1 MILSAPNTAAL
12 RALILG
18 LLAAGQ
24 CHLLQAQTVRLVHGP
39 APAAESAYA
48 LALQGNLLVL
58 GSPGEQSRTGA
69 VYVHSCVAA
78 SCSAATRIVALD
90 LASGDLFGSAVA
102 LSANT
107 LAVAAPGQTPSA
119 VYVFV
124 FDGASWVQQTRLS
137 APDGPASEG
146 FGVALA
152 LEGERLL
159 IGADRA
165 QSRSGAAYVYLR
177 SGVNW
182 LQEQR
187 LSSDSPASGDLFGQ
201 SVALSADTAL
211 IGAPGRD
218 GPLPGSFA
226 VGAAYAF
233 VRELGNWN
241 LQAVLSAAA
250 GASGD
255 SYGYALSLDG
265 DRALIG
271 APLSAAGLGS
281 VYVHERASGIWSQQ
295 AQLTSAA
302 GLVGDRLGWSVAL
315 AGDFV
320 VAGAPYARGSCG
332 AATAFRRIGGIWT
345 ESPGAGVANPAF
357 GQLIGWSVASDS
369 QRFLLGSPGYSGA
382 NDHRGA
388 AYWFDPVEQVLGDGF
403 DTESDTACVD
413 PNA

>member
-1 MILSAPNTAAL
+1 MILSAHNSAAL

-24 CHLLQAQTVRLVHGP
+24 CHLLQAQTVRLVDAA

-48 LALQGNLLVL
+48 LALQGKLLVL

-69 VYVHSCVAA
+69 VYAHSCVAA

-102 LSANT
+102 LSGNT
-107 LAVAAPGQTPSA
+107 LAVAAPGQTPAA

-124 FDGASWVQQTRLS
+124 LDGASWVQQARLP
-137 APDGPASEG
+137 APDGSASAG

-165 QSRSGAAYVYLR
+165 QSRSGAAFVYLR

-182 LQEQR
+182 SQEQR
-187 LSSDSPASGDLFGQ
+187 LSLDIPASGDRFGQ

-211 IGAPGRD
+211 IGAPGRA
-218 GPLPGSFA
+218 GLTPGSFA
-226 VGAAYAF
+226 VGAAYVF
-233 VRELGNWN
+233 TRELGSWS
-241 LQAVLSAAA
+241 LQSELRANA

-265 DRALIG
+265 DRALVG
-271 APLSAAGLGS
+271 APLAAAGLGS
-281 VYVHERASGIWSQQ
+281 VYVHERASAIWSQQ

-315 AGDFV
+315 AGDFA
-320 VAGAPYARGSCG
+320 VAGAPYAQGSCG
-332 AATAFRRIGGIWT
+332 AATVFRRVGGNWI
-345 ESPGAGVANPAF
+345 EAPGAGVANPRF

-403 DTESDTACVD
+403 DTQSDTACVD